1 MTAQP
6 PPPPGYPPPPP
17 PGSPPQPPA
26 GQAPSNHLVW
36 SILVTI
42 FCCIPFGIVAIVK
55 SSQVNGLWAQG
66 RYAEAQASADRARKW
81 GTWGAVIGVVVGI
94 IYAIIAVAGG
104 MGSNS
109 NAAML
114 AAMF

>member
-1 MTAQP
+1 MTEQP

-17 PGSPPQPPA
+17 GYPPQQPP
-26 GQAPSNHLVW
+26 GQAPNNHLVW
-36 SILVTI
+36 SILVTL
-42 FCCIPFGIVAIVK
+42 FCCLPFGIVAIVK

-66 RYAEAQASADRARKW
+66 RYAEAQASADSARKW
-81 GTWGAVIGVVVGI
+81 VISGAVIGVVAGI
-94 IYAIIAVAGG
+94 IYAIIAIAGG
-104 MGSNS
+104 LANNS

>member
-1 MTAQP
+1 MTEQP

-17 PGSPPQPPA
+17 SYPPQQPP
-26 GQAPSNHLVW
+26 GQAPNSHLVW
-36 SILVTI
+36 SILVTL
-42 FCCIPFGIVAIVK
+42 FCCLPFGIVAIVK

-66 RYAEAQASADRARKW
+66 RYAEAQASADSARKW
-81 GTWGAVIGVVVGI
+81 IIWGAVIGVVAGI
-94 IYAIIAVAGG
+94 IYAIMAIAGG
-104 MGSNS
+104 MANNS

>member
-6 PPPPGYPPPPP
+6 PPPPGYPPQ
-17 PGSPPQPPA
+17 QPPA
-26 GQAPSNHLVW
+26 AQAPNNYLVW
-36 SILVTI
+36 SILVTL
-42 FCCIPFGIVAIVK
+42 FCCLPLGIVAIVK

-66 RYAEAQASADRARKW
+66 RYAEAQASANSAKRFVIWSAI
-81 GTWGAVIGVVVGI
+81 IGVVVGI
-94 IYAIIAVAGG
+94 IYAIVALAGG
-104 MGSNS
+104 LNTGTS